1 MSALPLPT
9 LHELHERFSEARI
22 EIAARYAEKLGM
34 RDTARLWCMKHH
46 LEVTS
51 SSRYWCIAF
60 TAESDGKQRV
70 LARLGD
76 RLQRFDGTSI
86 SALNLSPEQEVA
98 AELFRSNCDEHMG
111 LALFQPAADT
121 LPLVTSY
128 CKAAREHAYAMA
140 CADAFPQ
147 QPELR
152 CSNDERAD
160 KALRQMIAIRVK
172 FHVKNLGATLREF
185 CTHIDPKI
193 LRAIRSVGCPTAVM
207 YNWLVTGER
216 NRRLQALA
224 AQRILVPVLVH
235 HQTSAQILSTIV
247 DLGLPLND
255 ELAKVLNSKPAFVRA
270 LGKASPYH
278 AGTALF
284 HVNREGKHEGWNAL
298 LAGASLGNRM
308 PRKRPEWK
316 VFIALWSAIPY
327 MALNRVNLTTLLRG
341 TPTNWSDPAWDQIT
355 ATIQHAGELFKH
367 VNYVDD
373 NNRLVDRRGIAT
385 RNLLTFIEGCTYSQ
399 LANLMKRFDQALDAG
414 NIAYH
419 EKYRDRQALTHWPG
433 LLTSARSIMAPN
445 GCEIVELLSAE
456 DLYAEHR
463 ALGHCIDTY
472 DRFALRGTCRLLSV
486 RQAGVSVA
494 SVEIVQRD
502 GLPRLAQ
509 LQAHKNRS
517 VASDSPA
524 SVAVVWLMTH
534 LRDQSIPH
542 NLNWPNLVP
551 ANYEQFMSES
561 MVAWIKTSV
570 GQP

>member
-9 LHELHERFSEARI
+9 LHELHELFSEARI

-34 RDTARLWCMKHH
+34 RDTAGLWCMKHH
-46 LEVTS
+46 LEATS
-51 SSRYWCIAF
+51 SSRYWCIAL
-60 TAESDGKQRV
+60 TSEPDGKQRV
-70 LARLGD
+70 LARLGSI
-76 RLQRFDGTSI
+76 LQRFDGTSI

-98 AELFRSNCDEHMG
+98 AERFRASCDEHLG
-111 LALFQPAADT
+111 FPLLQPAADA

-140 CADAFPQ
+140 SVDAFPQ

-152 CSNDERAD
+152 HSNDEEAD

-172 FHVKNLGATLREF
+172 FHLKNLGATLREF
-185 CTHIDPKI
+185 CAHIDPKI
-193 LRAIRSVGCPTAVM
+193 LYAIRSVGCPTAAM
-207 YNWLVTGER
+207 YNWLVTGEP

-235 HQTSAQILSTIV
+235 HQAIAERLSTII

-255 ELAKVLNSKPAFVRA
+255 ELARVLNSKPAFVRA

-278 AGTALF
+278 AGTALS
-284 HVNREGKHEGWNAL
+284 HINREGKHEGWNAL

-316 VFIALWSAIPY
+316 VFISLWSAIPY
-327 MALNRVNLTTLLRG
+327 MALNRLNLAILLRG
-341 TPTNWSDPAWDQIT
+341 TPTSWSDPAWEQIT
-355 ATIQHAGELFKH
+355 ATIQHAGEMFKH

-373 NNRLVDRRGIAT
+373 NNKLVDRRGIAT
-385 RNLLTFIEGCTYSQ
+385 RNLLTFIERCTYNQ
-399 LANLMKRFDQALDAG
+399 LANLVSRFDQALDAS

-419 EKYRDRQALTHWPG
+419 KKYRDRQTLTHWPG
-433 LLTSARSIMAPN
+433 LLTSAQSIIASN
-445 GCEIVELLSAE
+445 GCEIFELLSAE

-502 GLPRLAQ
+502 GRPRLAQ
-509 LQAHKNRS
+509 LQGHKNRS
-517 VASDSPA
+517 VASDSPGG
-524 SVAVVWLMTH
+524 VAVAWLMTH

-542 NLNWPNLVP
+542 NMNWPNLEP